1 MPKRTIELNK
11 PEIMT
16 DKKMRKFMWKRV
28 VIDKETSNV
37 ANENLKGIDPTW
49 QDKKVIWHQIE
60 EYALI
65 DQKQVEALFG
75 TALKVQETAAVQQ
88 EEDAEGNAEQA
99 QPEGPRVRE
108 FFDPQARDKVI
119 PIIKHLPAAEQLLQA
134 VDNLNDG

>member
-1 MPKRTIELNK
+1 M
-11 PEIMT
+11 
-16 DKKMRKFMWKRV
+16 
-28 VIDKETSNV
+28 